1 MLYWRS
7 YQSLSSTLS
16 HLYIFPDRGSEAT
29 RSASPSGAVMV
40 PASGRAPPLLLQPAA
55 FIPWQVRWLVGA
67 GHSTN
72 RSSATC
78 ERGAAGARRGGF
90 GGAALS
96 IKLPL
101 LWSEVEWNND
111 ENKVSCRIY
120 CALCHH
126 RFLVE
131 LARSGLGFVGSGE
144 RHRFG
149 GNKDAQ
155 GGSFIDDRQALHGMW
170 ECRTGPYPLPTRR
183 SHRALPHTYQI
194 LTKNA

>member
-16 HLYIFPDRGSEAT
+16 HLYVFPDRGSEAT

-78 ERGAAGARRGGF
+78 ERGADLVVRP
-90 GGAALS
+90 S
-96 IKLPL
+96 P
-101 LWSEVEWNND
+101 S
-111 ENKVSCRIY
+111 SCRCY
-120 CALCHH
+120 GL
-126 RFLVE
+126 RWNGTTMKTRLV
-131 LARSGLGFVGSGE
+131 ARSIAPYATIASSSSSLDLASGLSDLANDIALGATKMLRVVASLTTARPCTGC
-144 RHRFG
+144 G
-149 GNKDAQ
+149 GVARGHTLSQ
-155 GGSFIDDRQALHGMW
+155 RAAHIA
-170 ECRTGPYPLPTRR
+170 PYPTPT
-183 SHRALPHTYQI
+183 
-194 LTKNA
+194 KF